1 MLRITRVSIM
11 HGALLLFAMVLVGRA
26 AYVQLWQGR
35 QWAAQ
40 AQRQQLSNAKL
51 PAPRGA
57 IYDVSGVQ
65 LARSREMVT
74 VSIAP
79 RETRE
84 SAKIARELA
93 KLRVDRKLIAR
104 SGDRKRVWVPL
115 PGRHLSGDIGTLLA
129 MTGVHRTPV
138 MERMYPPWQ
147 SSRRVVGHVDRD
159 GIAVDG
165 LERAL
170 DDLLRGE
177 AGIATEVRDARGR
190 RLPSPG
196 VPGKLPVPGSDV
208 VLTISQALQE
218 IADRALQDAIA
229 KMGAEGGDIVVL
241 DPYSGEVRAL
251 ATYRKGRS
259 SGSPA
264 ISEPFEPGSTLK
276 PFIAAA
282 LLSRNL
288 AEPDDTMDVED
299 GVLTI
304 EGRTIRDVHKAS
316 SMTLREVIAQSSNVG
331 IVKFA
336 QRLTARE
343 QYETLRDVGFG
354 TPTGVPYPSEAPG
367 VLFTPASWSR
377 QSPASLAMGYEVSVT
392 PLQLA
397 LAYAAIANGGE
408 LLEPALV
415 KEIRDPDGTVTF
427 RNRRRAVRRVM
438 PVEVAATVRG
448 MLRETVAGG
457 TATDAGIGT
466 FEVAGKTGT
475 AWRTVKGRYAPNQYT
490 ASFVGIFPAERPQ
503 YVILVKIDNPSG
515 VYYGGKT
522 AAPVSKVVI
531 EAALAARDAA
541 LDRGALMAVRTP
553 SAVSREREVVESAEG
568 ALWMGKR
575 GTPSTGTLA
584 TPTAALDSVD
594 AGLAT
599 GKSRISAPFV
609 FTLPVGRSPRTTPE
623 PPREIPHVAGL
634 TVREA
639 ARRLHSAGFRVRLV
653 GTGTVTGTSPA
664 GGIAAAAGALVRLTA
679 TPTP

>member
-1 MLRITRVSIM
+1 MLKITRASIVQA
-11 HGALLLFAMVLVGRA
+11 ALLLFAAALVGRA

-35 QWAAQ
+35 QWAAH

-51 PAPRGA
+51 PAARGA
-57 IYDVSGVQ
+57 VYDVSGVQ

-79 RETRE
+79 REVRE
-84 SAKIARELA
+84 PAKVARELR
-93 KLRVDRKLIAR
+93 KLRLDRNLIAR
-104 SGDRKRVWVPL
+104 SSDRKRVWVPL
-115 PGRHLSGDIGTLLA
+115 PGRYLSGDIGGLLA
-129 MTGVHRTPV
+129 LRGVHRTTV
-138 MERMYPPWQ
+138 MDRMYPPWQ

-159 GIAVDG
+159 GNAVDG

-170 DDLLRGE
+170 DDLLRGQ

-196 VPGKLPVPGSDV
+196 IPGVAPVPGSDV
-208 VLTISQALQE
+208 VLTISQVLQE

-241 DPYSGEVRAL
+241 DPYTGEIRAL
-251 ATYRKGRS
+251 ATYRAGRS

-282 LLSRNL
+282 LLSRKL
-288 AEPDDTMDVED
+288 AEPDDTMDLED
-299 GVLTI
+299 GTLTI

-336 QRLTARE
+336 QRLTVRA
-343 QYETLRDVGFG
+343 QYEALRDAGFG
-354 TPTGVPYPSEAPG
+354 SPTGVPYPSEAPG
-367 VLFTPASWSR
+367 VLYPPASWSR

-415 KEIRDPDGTVTF
+415 KEIRAPDGRITF
-427 RNRRRAVRRVM
+427 RNRRRVVRRVM
-438 PVEVAATVRG
+438 PVEVAATVRR
-448 MLRETVAGG
+448 MLRETVVGG

-475 AWRTVKGRYAPNQYT
+475 AWRTVRGRYAPNQYT

-503 YVILVKIDNPSG
+503 YVVLVKIDNPSG

-522 AAPVSKVVI
+522 AAPVSRVVI

-541 LDRGALMAVRTP
+541 LDRGALMAGRNPGLV
-553 SAVSREREVVESAEG
+553 AGEKEVVESAEG
-568 ALWMGKR
+568 ALWVARKAASPTGK
-575 GTPSTGTLA
+575 LA
-584 TPTAALDSVD
+584 TPAAVLTSPS
-594 AGLAT
+594 AGFAIAN
-599 GKSRISAPFV
+599 SRPSAPFV
-609 FTLPVGRSPRTTPE
+609 FSLPVGRPTRTAPVQ
-623 PPREIPHVAGL
+623 PREIPQVAGL

-639 ARRLHSAGFRVRLV
+639 ARRLHSAGFRVRLT
-653 GTGTVTGTSPA
+653 GTGTVTGTSPV
-664 GGIAAAAGALVRLTA
+664 GGIAAAAGSLVRLSA
-679 TPTP
+679 APTP

>member
-1 MLRITRVSIM
+1 MPKITRISIA
-11 HGALLLFAMVLVGRA
+11 HGALLIFAMVLIGRA

-35 QWAAQ
+35 QWAAH
-40 AQRQQLSNAKL
+40 AQRQQLSSAEL

-57 IYDVSGVQ
+57 IYDVSGEQ

-79 RETRE
+79 REVKE
-84 SAKIARELA
+84 PAKVARELA
-93 KLRVDRKLIAR
+93 KLRLDRKSIAR
-104 SGDRKRVWVPL
+104 AGDRKRAWVPL

-129 MTGVHRTPV
+129 LRGVHRASV
-138 MERMYPPWQ
+138 IDRMYPPWQ
-147 SSRRVVGHVDRD
+147 SSRRIVGHVDRE
-159 GIAVDG
+159 GNAVDG
-165 LERAL
+165 IERAL
-170 DDLLRGE
+170 DDLLRGQP
-177 AGIATEVRDARGR
+177 GIASEVRDARGR

-196 VPGKLPVPGSDV
+196 VPGLAPVPGSDV

-241 DPYSGEVRAL
+241 DPYTGEIRAL
-251 ATYRKGRS
+251 ATFRVGRS

-282 LLSRNL
+282 LLSRKL
-288 AEPDDTMDVED
+288 AAPDDTMDVED
-299 GVLTI
+299 GILTI
-304 EGRTIRDVHKAS
+304 EGRTIRDVHKVS

-354 TPTGVPYPSEAPG
+354 SPTGVPYPSEASG

-377 QSPASLAMGYEVSVT
+377 QSPASLAMGYEISVT

-397 LAYAAIANGGE
+397 LAYATIANGGE

-415 KEIRDPDGTVTF
+415 KEVRAPNGTVTF

-438 PVEVAATVRG
+438 PREVAATLRG

-475 AWRTVKGRYAPNQYT
+475 AWRTIKGRYAPNQYT

-503 YVILVKIDNPSG
+503 YVVMVKIDNPSG

-541 LDRGALMAVRTP
+541 LDRGALMASRSGTFVPPVAELASPAAGIT
-553 SAVSREREVVESAEG
+553 SANGHA
-568 ALWMGKR
+568 
-575 GTPSTGTLA
+575 
-584 TPTAALDSVD
+584 
-594 AGLAT
+594 
-599 GKSRISAPFV
+599 SAPFV
-609 FTLPVGRSPRTTPE
+609 FTLPVERSHRAPPERPRGIPE
-623 PPREIPHVAGL
+623 VAGL
-634 TVREA
+634 PVREA
-639 ARRLHSAGFRVRLV
+639 VRRLHSAGFRVRLV
-653 GTGTVTGTSPA
+653 GTGIVTGTAPA
-664 GGIAAAAGALVRLTA
+664 ARLTAAPVSLVRLTA
-679 TPTP
+679 ATTP

>member
-1 MLRITRVSIM
+1 MTPKVTRVSVV
-11 HGALLLFAMVLVGRA
+11 HGVLLLFAVVLIGRA
-26 AYVQLWQGR
+26 GYVQLWQGR

-57 IYDVSGVQ
+57 IFDVSGEQ

-79 RETRE
+79 REVRE
-84 SAKIARELA
+84 PAKVARELA
-93 KLRVDRKLIAR
+93 KLRMDRNLIVRAR
-104 SGDRKRVWVPL
+104 DLERHWVPL
-115 PGRHLSGDIGTLLA
+115 PGRHLSGDIGALLA
-129 MTGVHRTPV
+129 LRGVHRAPV
-138 MERMYPPWQ
+138 IDRMYPPWQ
-147 SSRRVVGHVDRD
+147 SSRRIVGHVDRD
-159 GIAVDG
+159 GNAVDG

-170 DDLLRGE
+170 DDLLRGQP
-177 AGIATEVRDARGR
+177 GMATKVRDARGR
-190 RLPSPG
+190 RLASPG
-196 VPGKLPVPGSDV
+196 VPGLAPVPGSAV

-229 KMGAEGGDIVVL
+229 KMGADGGDIVVL
-241 DPYSGEVRAL
+241 DPYTGEIRAL
-251 ATYRKGRS
+251 ATYRAGRS

-282 LLSRNL
+282 LLSRKL
-288 AEPDDTMDVED
+288 ATPDDTMDVED
-299 GVLTI
+299 GILRI

-343 QYETLRDVGFG
+343 QYEALRDVGFG
-354 TPTGVPYPSEAPG
+354 TPTGVPYPSEASG

-377 QSPASLAMGYEVSVT
+377 QSPASLAMGYEISVT

-397 LAYAAIANGGE
+397 LAYATIANGGE

-415 KEIRDPDGTVTF
+415 REVRAPGGAVTF
-427 RNRRRAVRRVM
+427 RHRRRAVRRVM
-438 PVEVAATVRG
+438 PREVAATLRG

-457 TATDAGIGT
+457 TATDAGIGA

-475 AWRTVKGRYAPNQYT
+475 AWRTVKGRYAANQYT

-522 AAPVSKVVI
+522 AAPVSRVVI

-541 LDRGALMAVRTP
+541 LDRGALMAGRNAGVGQIKPELDGRADE
-553 SAVSREREVVESAEG
+553 SLSVERESSFLGTRVTPIAESVSQ
-568 ALWMGKR
+568 
-575 GTPSTGTLA
+575 T
-584 TPTAALDSVD
+584 
-594 AGLAT
+594 AGLVSANGRT
-599 GKSRISAPFV
+599 SAPFV
-609 FTLPVGRSPRTTPE
+609 FTLPLTRIPQASPGRPRS
-623 PPREIPHVAGL
+623 IPAVAGL
-634 TVREA
+634 SVREA
-639 ARRLHSAGFRVRLV
+639 VRRLHSAGFRVRLA
-653 GTGTVTGTSPA
+653 GSGTVTGTSPSV
-664 GGIAAAAGALVRLTA
+664 GIMAAAGSLVRLA
-679 TPTP
+679 AAPTP

>member
-1 MLRITRVSIM
+1 MPKITRVSVV
-11 HGALLLFAMVLVGRA
+11 HGALLLFAVVLIARA

-35 QWAAQ
+35 DWAAH

-51 PAPRGA
+51 PAPRGT
-57 IYDVSGVQ
+57 IYDLSGER

-79 RETRE
+79 REVKEPARV
-84 SAKIARELA
+84 SRELA
-93 KLRVDRKLIAR
+93 KLRLDRKLIAR
-104 SGDRKRVWVPL
+104 SLDGKRAWVIL
-115 PGRHLSGDIGTLLA
+115 PGRHLAGDIGALLA
-129 MTGVHRTPV
+129 LRGVHRAPV
-138 MERMYPPWQ
+138 IERMYPPWQ
-147 SSRRVVGHVDRD
+147 SSRRIVGHVDHE
-159 GIAVDG
+159 GNAVDG

-170 DDLLRGE
+170 DDLLRGQP
-177 AGIATEVRDARGR
+177 GISTEVRDARGR

-196 VPGKLPVPGSDV
+196 VPGVAPVAGSDV

-241 DPYSGEVRAL
+241 DPYTGEIRAL
-251 ATYRKGRS
+251 ATYRSGRS

-282 LLSRNL
+282 LLSRKL
-288 AEPDDTMDVED
+288 ATPDDTMDVEN
-299 GVLTI
+299 GVLTL

-336 QRLTARE
+336 QRLTIRE

-377 QSPASLAMGYEVSVT
+377 QSRASLAMGYEVSVT

-397 LAYAAIANGGE
+397 LAYATIANGGE

-415 KEIRDPDGTVTF
+415 KEIRSPNGVVTF
-427 RNRRRAVRRVM
+427 RNRRRLVRRVM
-438 PVEVAATVRG
+438 PREVASTLRG
-448 MLRETVAGG
+448 MLRETVADG
-457 TATDAGIGT
+457 TASDAGIGT
-466 FEVAGKTGT
+466 FDVAGKTGT

-490 ASFVGIFPAERPQ
+490 ASFVGIFPAENPQ
-503 YVILVKIDNPSG
+503 YVVLVKIDNPAG

-531 EAALAARDAA
+531 EAAMAARDAA
-541 LDRGALMAVRTP
+541 LDRSALMAGRNSSLV
-553 SAVSREREVVESAEG
+553 AREQKLVESAEG
-568 ALWMGKR
+568 SLWLDR
-575 GTPSTGTLA
+575 RVAASPA
-584 TPTAALDSVD
+584 TAVPTAESSKTG
-594 AGLAT
+594 AGPASAN
-599 GKSRISAPFV
+599 GHSSAPFV
-609 FTLPVGRSPRTTPE
+609 FTLPVAQTPLPLQARPRAIPE
-623 PPREIPHVAGL
+623 VAGL
-634 TVREA
+634 PVREA

-653 GTGTVTGTSPA
+653 GTGIVTGTLPA
-664 GGIAAAAGALVRLTA
+664 SGVTAAVGSLVKLSAAPA
-679 TPTP
+679 P